1 MKRRDF
7 VKQTALATSLIPF
20 MGFSNNKLIT
30 NETQELSVHIF
41 SKHLQFLD
49 YKSLGEMAAEMGF
62 AGVDL
67 TVRPNGHVLPK
78 NVSSDLP
85 KAVEAIRKSGASCE
99 MITTIIESIKNP
111 LDLAVLESAAAANIS
126 YYRSN
131 WLKYKDDVSMEASL
145 LFYQDEIKQ
154 LGEFNQKVGLVGC
167 YQNHAGTY
175 IGASYWEIQKLLTT
189 VNPDFFGVQFDVR
202 HAMVEGGNSWVNGLK
217 LLHENIK
224 VIVLKDYKWE
234 KVNGKWTIVNTPIGE
249 GMVDFDA
256 YFKLLKKYQLKPPV
270 SLHLEYDL
278 GGAEKGNTSISVDK
292 KVVFDA
298 IKKDL
303 KEVQRLWRNA

>member
-67 TVRPNGHVLPK
+67 TVRPNGHVLPE
-78 NVSSDLP
+78 NVSTDLP
-85 KAVEAIRKSGASCE
+85 KAVDAIRKSGADCE
-99 MITTIIESIKNP
+99 MITTTIESMNNP

-145 LFYQDEIKQ
+145 LFYQDEIKK

-298 IKKDL
+298 MKKDL